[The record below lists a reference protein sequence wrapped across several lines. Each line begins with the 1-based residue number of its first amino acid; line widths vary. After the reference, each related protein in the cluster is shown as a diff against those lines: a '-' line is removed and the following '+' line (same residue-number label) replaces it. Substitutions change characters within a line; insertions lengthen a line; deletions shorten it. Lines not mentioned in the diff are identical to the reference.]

1 MTPVVDWVVSKPLMG
16 IVGVVETV
24 MAIASAAGLL
34 LLLDVTF
41 VDMATVM
48 PFLSLTWHETSRTM
62 SVEDR
67 IEMSMRRAAVSI
79 SITSLTD
86 ALAFLIGAVAPLP
99 AVTFHLIH

>member
-16 IVGVVETV
+16 IVGVAATV

-48 PFLSLTWHETSRTM
+48 PFLSLSELEFRSC
-62 SVEDR
+62 
-67 IEMSMRRAAVSI
+67 
-79 SITSLTD
+79 
-86 ALAFLIGAVAPLP
+86 
-99 AVTFHLIH
+99 